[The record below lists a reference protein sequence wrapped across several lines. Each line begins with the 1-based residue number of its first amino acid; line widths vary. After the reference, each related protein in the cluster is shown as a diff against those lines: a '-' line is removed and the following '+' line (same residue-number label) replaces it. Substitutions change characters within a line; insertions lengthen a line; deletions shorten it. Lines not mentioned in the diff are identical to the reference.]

1 MTVIPMVIAV
11 DVPAGTIP
19 TNASEWVEL
28 VVQEIS
34 SASDLV
40 DAKNRAFRIL
50 ELFQKSTLQIHDS
63 ESIRE
68 LKAVKQILVLALN
81 RSFWKQ
87 QILKLH
93 NRMVQ
98 ERSQFKQIIEKY
110 EEQIKALE
118 VSFLF

>member
-28 VVQEIS
+28 VVKEILF
-34 SASDLV
+34 ASDLV

-81 RSFWKQ
+81 QSFWKQ

-93 NRMVQ
+93 NHMVQ

>member
-81 RSFWKQ
+81 KSFWKQ

>member
-40 DAKNRAFRIL
+40 DAKKRAFRIL

-81 RSFWKQ
+81 KSFWKQ